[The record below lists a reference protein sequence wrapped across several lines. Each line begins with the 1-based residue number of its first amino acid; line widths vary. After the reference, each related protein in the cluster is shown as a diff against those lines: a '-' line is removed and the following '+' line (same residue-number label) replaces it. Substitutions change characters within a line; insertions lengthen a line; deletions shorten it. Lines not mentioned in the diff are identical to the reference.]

1 MSQLDAI
8 ALSKAVKQRLVDF
21 ALDDH
26 FVRDPKLAEVCRRV
40 WSGEAK
46 LGGLLSDLWIEGAFP
61 AKAADESLQDLVEQ
75 NLFSLDLCN
84 HLDMRK
90 VIPRQRPLYLH
101 QRDAITRAQ
110 ATYPKDAKPALVVTA
125 GTGAGKTESFFLP
138 ILNDLYRNRKSEEA
152 GVKCIILYPM
162 NALVNDQVDRLYHWL
177 STGYHKS
184 VPPLTGG
191 TREDRLRVGGENTC
205 VVPN

>member
-61 AKAADESLQDLVEQ
+61 AKAAEESLQDLVEQ
-75 NLFSLDLCN
+75 NLFSVDLCN

-101 QRDAITRAQ
+101 ST
-110 ATYPKDAKPALVVTA
+110 T
-125 GTGAGKTESFFLP
+125 
-138 ILNDLYRNRKSEEA
+138 
-152 GVKCIILYPM
+152 
-162 NALVNDQVDRLYHWL
+162 QVMPW
-177 STGYHKS
+177 
-184 VPPLTGG
+184 
-191 TREDRLRVGGENTC
+191 
-205 VVPN
+205 